1 MKRRLFAAIIIAV
14 FASFFASQNPDGLDK
29 VSKVLG
35 FADSAK
41 ENGAIMKDYMVGFIG
56 HPQIST
62 ALAGIIGVFL
72 VYGIFELIILFAKK
86 RKSNAIT
93 QEK

>member
-1 MKRRLFAAIIIAV
+1 MKRRLLVAIIIAV

-29 VSKVLG
+29 VSKILG

-41 ENGAIMKDYMVGFIG
+41 ENGAIMKDYSVGLVG

-62 ALAGIIGVFL
+62 SLAGIVGVFL
-72 VYGIFELIILFAKK
+72 VYGIFELIFLLAKK

>member
-1 MKRRLFAAIIIAV
+1 MKSRLLVAIIIAV

-29 VSKVLG
+29 VSKILG

-41 ENGAIMKDYMVGFIG
+41 ENGAIMKDYTVGFVG

-62 ALAGIIGVFL
+62 ALAGIIGIFL
-72 VYGIFELIILFAKK
+72 IYGIFELTLLLLK
-86 RKSNAIT
+86 RKAL
-93 QEK
+93 KK